1 MGDNRMSEN
10 TTLPV
15 HPITGLQAIGFTRRG
30 PVWPVM
36 GASEPPAEG
45 AETEPQGGEQ
55 QQESAEGTETEPQG
69 GEQQQESAQG
79 NETEPQDGE
88 QQQQSGEGT
97 ETEPQGAEPQRQSAV
112 LPDDHPLVKTLEANK
127 SEIRQLRAKVQRL
140 AEAEA
145 EAAQVPSRV
154 AALLK
159 GHLVSLHQIDG
170 EDAELFLTADE
181 PELLLKQVARLL
193 SREGNQGRPNH
204 VPREGTNGRARPN
217 GRQQFLSEINAQSN

>member
-45 AETEPQGGEQ
+45 TETEPQGGEQ
-55 QQESAEGTETEPQG
+55 QQESAEGI
-69 GEQQQESAQG
+69 
-79 NETEPQDGE
+79 ETEPQDGE
-88 QQQQSGEGT
+88 QQQHSGEGT
-97 ETEPQGAEPQRQSAV
+97 ETEPQGGEPQQQSAV

-127 SEIRQLRAKVQRL
+127 TEIRQLRAKVQRL

-154 AALLK
+154 AGLLK
-159 GHLVSLHQIDG
+159 GHVVSLHQIDG

-181 PELLLKQVARLL
+181 PELLLKQVTRLL
-193 SREGNQGRPNH
+193 SREGKQGRPNH
-204 VPREGTNGRARPN
+204 VPGEGTNGRVKPSSM
-217 GRQQFLSEINAQSN
+217 QQFFDELSGQTS

>member
-55 QQESAEGTETEPQG
+55 QQESA
-69 GEQQQESAQG
+69 QG

-97 ETEPQGAEPQRQSAV
+97 ETEPQGAEPQQQSAV

-154 AALLK
+154 AGLLK

-193 SREGNQGRPNH
+193 SREGDQGRPNH

-217 GRQQFLSEINAQSN
+217 GRQQFLSELNAQSN

>member
-45 AETEPQGGEQ
+45 AETAPQGGER
-55 QQESAEGTETEPQG
+55 
-69 GEQQQESAQG
+69 QQESAQG

-97 ETEPQGAEPQRQSAV
+97 ETEPQGGEPQQQSAV

-145 EAAQVPSRV
+145 EAAQAPSRV
-154 AALLK
+154 AGLLK

-193 SREGNQGRPNH
+193 SREGDQGRSNH